1 MSADTRT
8 HVCDRH
14 VAHAGEH
21 AHRPGPPLVV
31 SRSPPQPRP
40 RATADASQPRIRF
53 LSAKVSYTRHHAGDT
68 LARATSLAT
77 SVGTSVPVLGTGAR
91 ALQLRLAF
99 QRGDAA
105 HCSAW
110 ENPALLQPPLRG
122 ESGCAASL
130 CRKRL
135 LCPLGKCGRG
145 RRGCGKWTGS
155 AHGPG
160 PGSGEAEGGSA
171 ERKGLPACV
180 PTPPAPGPACHA
192 LGTGTGLPR
201 LAVRGRQTR
210 SRDV

>member
-14 VAHAGEH
+14 VAQAGEH

-31 SRSPPQPRP
+31 SPSPPQPRP
-40 RATADASQPRIRF
+40 WATADASQPRIRF
-53 LSAKVSYTRHHAGDT
+53 LSAKVSYTRHHAGDR
-68 LARATSLAT
+68 LARAASLAT
-77 SVGTSVPVLGTGAR
+77 SVETSVPVLGTGAR

-110 ENPALLQPPLRG
+110 ENPALLQPPLWG
-122 ESGCAASL
+122 ESGCPASL

-160 PGSGEAEGGSA
+160 PGSGEAEGDPQRGRRCRSVCQPHPH
-171 ERKGLPACV
+171 RDRPA
-180 PTPPAPGPACHA
+180 TRLASGPACHA
-192 LGTGTGLPR
+192 WP
-201 LAVRGRQTR
+201 
-210 SRDV
+210 

>member
-1 MSADTRT
+1 MRSLLSADTCT

-68 LARATSLAT
+68 LARAASLAT
-77 SVGTSVPVLGTGAR
+77 SVETSVPVLGTGAR

-105 HCSAW
+105 HCSALPPGRTRLCCSHRCGARAAAQRVCVANASCVPW
-110 ENPALLQPPLRG
+110 VNVGGDGEAAVNGPGLLMGQAQGPEKPRG
-122 ESGCAASL
+122 D
-130 CRKRL
+130 
-135 LCPLGKCGRG
+135 PQRG
-145 RRGCGKWTGS
+145 RCCRPVCQP
-155 AHGPG
+155 HPH
-160 PGSGEAEGGSA
+160 
-171 ERKGLPACV
+171 RDRPATC
-180 PTPPAPGPACHA
+180 
-192 LGTGTGLPR
+192 
-201 LAVRGRQTR
+201 LAIRGRQTR